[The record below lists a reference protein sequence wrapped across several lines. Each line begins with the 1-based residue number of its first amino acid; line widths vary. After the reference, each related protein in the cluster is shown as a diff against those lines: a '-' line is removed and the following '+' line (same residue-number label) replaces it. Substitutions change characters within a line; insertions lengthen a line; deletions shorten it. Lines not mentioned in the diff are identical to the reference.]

1 MNYDMGFN
9 KECLLTANIP
19 VSSMDER
26 DAFSSE
32 LLNNPNIKEVAW
44 SQDRM
49 VADSRMTWGRNHH
62 GEQMML
68 TVMPVSWNFLQV
80 MGIEVFEGRDFLPS
94 DEKGDGAIIL
104 NEYAKN
110 KYNLNL
116 EEVIEWNG
124 TYLYHEAP
132 PVEYHIEFLC

>member
-1 MNYDMGFN
+1 
-9 KECLLTANIP
+9 
-19 VSSMDER
+19 MDER

-49 VADSRMTWGRNHH
+49 VAEMHMTWGRWHH

-110 KYNLNL
+110 KYTIIFRWEPDCGLSQPYKL
-116 EEVIEWNG
+116 PIYE
-124 TYLYHEAP
+124 LYQK
-132 PVEYHIEFLC
+132 YKGQ